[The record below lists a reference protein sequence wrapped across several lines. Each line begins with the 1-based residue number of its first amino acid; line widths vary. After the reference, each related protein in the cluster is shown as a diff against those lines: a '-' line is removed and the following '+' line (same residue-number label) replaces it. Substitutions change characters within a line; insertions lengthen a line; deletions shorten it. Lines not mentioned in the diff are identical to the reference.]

1 VGEREVTGRRVRVA
15 ADAAALAGL
24 AAEEIVRRAAEAVRA
39 RGRFLW
45 SLAGGGTPRAAYARL
60 AAARDAVPWDKVH
73 VFFGDERCVPPD
85 HPDSNYRMAHQA
97 LLSRVPLAAANV
109 HRIRGE
115 DDPAAA
121 AAACEAELRAAAGAG
136 PGAVPR
142 LDLALLGMG
151 PDGHV
156 ASLFP
161 GSAALRERAR
171 LAVAVP
177 RPSGRGV
184 TLTLPVLNAA
194 RAVLLLVA
202 GAEKAE
208 RVREVLA
215 GEGDPELP
223 ARLVRPSGELLWLL
237 DEAAAARLPAEMR
250 GGSRAG

>member
-1 VGEREVTGRRVRVA
+1 VGERGVTGQRVRVA

-24 AAEEIVRRAAEAVRA
+24 AAEEIARRAAEAVRA

-45 SLAGGGTPRAAYARL
+45 SLAGGGTPLAAYARL
-60 AAARDAVPWDKVH
+60 AEAGGVPWDRVQ

-85 HPDSNYRMAHQA
+85 HADSNYRMASEA
-97 LLSRVPLAAANV
+97 LLSRVPLPAANV

-121 AAACEAELRAAAGAG
+121 AAFCEAELRAAAGVD
-136 PGAVPR
+136 PGEVPR

-161 GSAALRERAR
+161 GSAALRERRR
-171 LAVAVP
+171 LALPVL

-184 TLTLPVLNAA
+184 TLTLPALNAA
-194 RAVLLLVA
+194 RAVVLLVA
-202 GAEKAE
+202 GVEKAE
-208 RVREVLA
+208 RVREVLS

-223 ARLVRPSGELLWLL
+223 ARLVRPAGELLWLL
-237 DEAAAARLPAEMR
+237 DEAAAARLPPDIR
-250 GGSRAG
+250 GD